1 MESLIPTVNTLE
13 EIYMIAGSKH
23 TLYYDIYDEN
33 DAPMDMSGASIEL
46 RICEFGRPSNVT
58 LIKSGEYTG
67 SPINRFRV
75 ELDSEDTAH
84 LSGKYVQQPIVTD
97 YLEQEHLPAQGYITI
112 APRIHSEETIGFLS
126 GDIIVIN

>member
-1 MESLIPTVNTLE
+1 MELLIPTVNTLE
-13 EIYMIAGSKH
+13 EIYMIAGSTH

-33 DAPMDMSGASIEL
+33 DVPIDVSGASIEL

-112 APRIHSEETIGFLS
+112 APRIHSEETIGFLP

>member
-58 LIKSGEYTG
+58 LIKSGEYIG
-67 SPINRFRV
+67 SPINRFCV
-75 ELDSEDTAH
+75 ELDSEDTVH
-84 LSGKYVQQPIVTD
+84 LSGKYIQQPIIID
-97 YLEQEHLPAQGYITI
+97 YLEQEYLPAQGYITI
-112 APRIHSEETIGFLS
+112 APRIHSEETIGFVS

>member
-13 EIYMIAGSKH
+13 EIYMIAGSTH
-23 TLYYDIYDEN
+23 TLYYDIYGEN
-33 DAPMDMSGASIEL
+33 DVPMDMSGASIEL

-58 LIKSGEYTG
+58 LIKSGEYIG
-67 SPINRFRV
+67 SPTNRFRV

-97 YLEQEHLPAQGYITI
+97 YLGQEYLPAQGYITI

>member
-1 MESLIPTVNTLE
+1 MELLIPTVNTLE
-13 EIYMIAGSKH
+13 EIYMIAGSTH

-33 DAPMDMSGASIEL
+33 DVPMDMSGASIEL

-58 LIKSGEYTG
+58 LIKSGEYIG

-75 ELDSEDTAH
+75 ELDTEDTAH

-97 YLEQEHLPAQGYITI
+97 YLEQEYLPAQGYITI
-112 APRIHSEETIGFLS
+112 APRIHSEETIGFLP

>member
-1 MESLIPTVNTLE
+1 MELLIPTVNTLE

-46 RICEFGRPSNVT
+46 RICEFGRPGTVALT
-58 LIKSGEYTG
+58 KGGEYVG
-67 SPINRFRV
+67 SSTNRFRV

-84 LSGKYVQQPIVTD
+84 LSGKYVQQPVVID
-97 YLEQEHLPAQGYITI
+97 YLGQEYLPAQGYITI

>member
-58 LIKSGEYTG
+58 LIKSGEYIG

-97 YLEQEHLPAQGYITI
+97 YLEQEYLPAQGYITI

>member
-13 EIYMIAGSKH
+13 EIYMIAGSTH

-33 DAPMDMSGASIEL
+33 DVPMDMSGASIEL

-67 SPINRFRV
+67 IPINRFRV

-97 YLEQEHLPAQGYITI
+97 YLEQEYLPAQGYITI